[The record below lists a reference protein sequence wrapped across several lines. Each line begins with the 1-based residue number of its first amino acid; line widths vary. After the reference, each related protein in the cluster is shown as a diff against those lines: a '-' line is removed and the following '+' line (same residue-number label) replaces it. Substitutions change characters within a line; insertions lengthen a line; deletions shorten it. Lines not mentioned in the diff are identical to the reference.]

1 MAVEYRQDSP
11 YGLTR
16 MQGDYLD
23 ILEYRP
29 IPYNTDDVLFTITS
43 TYQYRPD
50 LLAFDLYDNANL
62 WWVFVVRNPNVIEDP
77 LWDFRTGI
85 KIYIPKQDTLN
96 TVLGV

>member
-23 ILEYRP
+23 ILEYRK

-50 LLAFDLYDNANL
+50 LLAFDLYDNAIGI
-62 WWVFVVRNPNVIEDP
+62 VRIDFVKNKTGLSDEDAEK
-77 LWDFRTGI
+77 LRSLA
-85 KIYIPKQDTLN
+85 KQLPGY
-96 TVLGV
+96 LIGKEK